1 MRIKILLI
9 NFVVLLCGA
18 SCSLKD
24 SNSEICFIGDSITY
38 LWDLEYYFPGY
49 YIHKHA
55 VSGAKI
61 QDVDSWD
68 VSDCRGMPIVFLM
81 GTNNIGNISVLEK
94 NAEKQRQQFK
104 EMFLKRVV
112 SFGADPL
119 WVISILPRNYGKK
132 TQLEINRNIELQ
144 NKLIK
149 NSLDSLGSAYQF
161 IDVFDYF
168 LEGEYQI
175 DSTLFNDGLH
185 PSEKGYE
192 ILTAKVQ
199 ERI

>member
-1 MRIKILLI
+1 MRIKLLLI
-9 NFVVLLCGA
+9 SLALALCGA
-18 SCSLKD
+18 SCSLED
-24 SNSEICFIGDSITY
+24 SSSEICFIGDSITY

-61 QDVDSWD
+61 QDVDSWA
-68 VSDCRGMPIVFLM
+68 VSDCRGMPVVILM
-81 GTNNIGNISVLEK
+81 GTNNIGNVSVFDED
-94 NAEKQRQQFK
+94 AEERRRQFK
-104 EMFLKRVV
+104 EMFLQRVV
-112 SFGADPL
+112 SFDADPL
-119 WVISILPRNYGKK
+119 WVVSILPRNFGKK
-132 TQLEINRNIELQ
+132 PQTEINRNIELQ

-149 NSLDSLGSAYQF
+149 KGLDSLGSAYRF
-161 IDVFDYF
+161 IDVFDSF
-168 LEGEYQI
+168 LDGEYQI

-192 ILTAKVQ
+192 VLATKIQ